1 MSTPLPQ
8 DGVESQGLH
17 RPCPVPVL
25 LARSWQL
32 GLRFGARLFRVGLLS
47 SGARPS
53 FREIIRQ
60 ARLAA

>member
-8 DGVESQGLH
+8 DGVESQGLLNQGDEPH
-17 RPCPVPVL
+17 APAQRGQ
-25 LARSWQL
+25 ARTSNP
-32 GLRFGARLFRVGLLS
+32 
-47 SGARPS
+47 RPS